1 MPRMYL
7 SARGEPVDFDAVLI
21 KQQLAQAPMTVD
33 VEKRKTF
40 IESKEVRKR
49 TEQVV
54 LSPLIEEEMVET
66 PVAPVQAAPLVE
78 DFDLDDKPAKRK

>member
-1 MPRMYL
+1 MYL

-21 KQQLAQAPMTVD
+21 KQQLAQAPMTID

-49 TEQVV
+49 ADPVV
-54 LSPLIEEEMVET
+54 L
-66 PVAPVQAAPLVE
+66 APLPEEFIPPLEEVVPAPSLMD
-78 DFDLDDKPAKRK
+78 DFEVDDKPKKK